1 MTNKTKKQRMMMPQ
15 AGTKKLRQI
24 AIKNPSLD
32 YIKPKQEKKW
42 AGSQSGQKTNAAP
55 YVAPQFNKDDADAEE
70 KHFKGVKGASPRP
83 GKSVPPDQ
91 GPKDSYG
98 DGNYF
103 LNMTK
108 AGKQVVPEETIDE
121 IRYSNPDNRYAI
133 IRDQKRAIE
142 QHHKKQYQ
150 KSLRQVAKK
159 VKSGAQ
165 SSEDEKNED
174 FTKASTHHSLK
185 AQPLSTSGQG
195 KHKYPRDTQQGVIK
209 LPKQGTTT
217 GKFAPNSASR
227 MPPPKTGNPGT
238 KIKDPLKNE
247 GQHSFPKGG
256 DLAPHH
262 LGGDGRTKVKSPSAP
277 SDIGNTTATT
287 AVDKGGKVNKFEKA
301 AYLKTQTWGTD
312 KTKKPAYDNPNSPS
326 TGAHGHSFGK
336 VKMAVTRLG
345 VPIDSPNAPGGK
357 GHSYGDVK
365 NPTPSFTM
373 TKIDHPN
380 APGGKGHSY
389 GDVKNPT
396 PKLGNTGTKVHS
408 PNEEKEEIELEDNK
422 EQINELSPEK
432 LGAYVAKARANRTD
446 NLANKKKFRNRTIG
460 IQKAQHLQ
468 KSE

>member
-1 MTNKTKKQRMMMPQ
+1 MPQ

-108 AGKQVVPEETIDE
+108 QGKEVVPEEVNE
-121 IRYSNPDNRYAI
+121 A
-133 IRDQKRAIE
+133 KA
-142 QHHKKQYQ
+142 KK
-150 KSLRQVAKK
+150 KSLRQVVK

-217 GKFAPNSASR
+217 GKFASNSASR

-345 VPIDSPNAPGGK
+345 VPIDSPNSPASGPH

-446 NLANKKKFRNRTIG
+446 NIGNKKKLRNRTVG
-460 IQKAQHLQ
+460 IQSAERGGRAGSSHL
-468 KSE
+468 KDE

>member
-1 MTNKTKKQRMMMPQ
+1 MPQ

-108 AGKQVVPEETIDE
+108 QGKEVVPEEVNE
-121 IRYSNPDNRYAI
+121 A
-133 IRDQKRAIE
+133 KA
-142 QHHKKQYQ
+142 KK
-150 KSLRQVAKK
+150 KSLRQVVK

-217 GKFAPNSASR
+217 GKFASNSASR

-345 VPIDSPNAPGGK
+345 VPIDSPNTK
-357 GHSYGDVK
+357 FHNDK
-365 NPTPSFTM
+365 N
-373 TKIDHPN
+373 
-380 APGGKGHSY
+380 
-389 GDVKNPT
+389 
-396 PKLGNTGTKVHS
+396 
-408 PNEEKEEIELEDNK
+408 
-422 EQINELSPEK
+422 
-432 LGAYVAKARANRTD
+432 
-446 NLANKKKFRNRTIG
+446 
-460 IQKAQHLQ
+460 
-468 KSE
+468 